1 MGYIYCIEN
10 KINHKKYIGQ
20 TKHSVNRRFH
30 MHCYDHINDGTVL
43 HNAMKSYGIENFSVI
58 SLLECPDDEL
68 NEKEREYIIKY
79 NTHWRDGYGYNMSY
93 GGENSP
99 DVLEKRVA
107 AYKLDKNFNI
117 IQESRQVFNS
127 LHEAERQLSNE
138 KQKILSNYISLI
150 CNGKKFSVFGYT
162 FCFID
167 KDNNDIPTN
176 YQGIKGSVN
185 ASKQN
190 VWKAIKA
197 NSQPVILVDLNN
209 NQYYYESINVI
220 NRELHICPRTIRA
233 SIDNKQPIKGGKY
246 KGWQAYSAKKHEAQ
260 FDQGD

>member
-20 TKHSVNRRFH
+20 TKHSVNRRFY
-30 MHCYDHINDGTVL
+30 MHCHDHINDGTVL
-43 HNAMKSYGIENFSVI
+43 HNAMKAYGIDNFFVTT
-58 SLLECPDDEL
+58 LLECANEEL
-68 NEKEREYIIKY
+68 NEKEREYIIKN

-99 DVLEKRVA
+99 DVLEKPVA
-107 AYKLDKNFNI
+107 AYKLDENFNI
-117 IQESRQVFNS
+117 IQETRQVFKS
-127 LHEAERQLSNE
+127 LKEAERKLSNN
-138 KQKILSNYISLI
+138 KQQVLSCYISQI

-162 FCFID
+162 FCFVD
-167 KDNNDIPTN
+167 SNNNDVPTN

-197 NSQPVILVDLNN
+197 NSYPTVLVDLNN
-209 NQYYYESINVI
+209 NCYYYNSINEI
-220 NRELHICPRTIRA
+220 NDKLHICPRTIRN

-246 KGWQAYSAKKHEAQ
+246 KGWQAYTIEEYEAQ
-260 FDQGD
+260 FEQGD